1 MFEQVC
7 ALNNNS
13 KIQVYQF
20 LENSVKLFT
29 EFPIGIF
36 LSFFFGNKIDR
47 YGALSSFSVFG
58 SGSNTYI
65 LFTCL
70 ESDLFIRVF
79 VLELEDAI
87 QQVYSI
93 SGSLLSKYNTCQLQN
108 YHGNF
113 SAYEHHN
120 YFALGTFS
128 NTIPV

>member
-1 MFEQVC
+1 M
-7 ALNNNS
+7 NNNS

-20 LENSVKLFT
+20 LESSVKLFT

-36 LSFFFGNKIDR
+36 LSFFGNKIDR

-87 QQVYSI
+87 Q
-93 SGSLLSKYNTCQLQN
+93 
-108 YHGNF
+108 
-113 SAYEHHN
+113 
-120 YFALGTFS
+120 
-128 NTIPV
+128 